1 MTWFDYLRGYEEGH
15 YEGRIYGRGSCLL
28 GGLLQLLLILI
39 FIVITF
45 TWFICKA
52 ALIMLWKSVKNFAG
66 KQNKF

>member
-15 YEGRIYGRGSCLL
+15 YEGRIYGRGSGLL

-45 TWFICKA
+45 TWFICKVV
-52 ALIMLWKSVKNFAG
+52 LIMLWKLVKNFAG